1 MKQVHLHGKS
11 FDEADFR
18 RLVIGGQTNADTIR
32 FVVPRRFS
40 DELDFS
46 TDDWVFSISY
56 ENKEGQGDT
65 VVLNKSLSSGSEA
78 NLYLDW
84 KPSQTATQVPGKL
97 TCQVTAVSKGPDD
110 EIVSRFTCA
119 PFAVYVE
126 EWINPDPITQALPTV
141 IEQALE
147 LMSQYV
153 GQLEEGIEA
162 GKQAVESAKNAAAS
176 EINAK
181 KSEDA
186 AAESERNSKASEEAA
201 KKSEE
206 ASAESQ
212 RNAATSEENAS
223 QSASNA
229 AESEQN
235 ASTSETNAKKSEES
249 AAESENNAKASEE
262 AAKKS
267 EDAAAESQRNAA
279 TSEENASQSASNA
292 AESERNAST
301 SETNA
306 KTSED
311 AAAESENNAKAS
323 EEAAKKSEDAAAES
337 ESNAATSEQN
347 AAASEEAS
355 DASARLAERYATG
368 SEGGVPVE
376 DGAGYED
383 NAEFYK
389 ELAAQ
394 ARSDTEEL
402 KEEAAQYVDEGKR
415 IFDEIGPVAQDAL
428 DKIAQLET
436 KVEEV
441 MQMRRAWSQTIG
453 DGTTKVFVLR
463 HNLLS
468 YDYIAQVWSNAENH
482 PSRWRMEKTDLNTVT
497 IRFDTAP
504 PQDGITVSIIGIDE
518 ASVGTVDWQDVKNV
532 MVTAEQLAPENALT
546 TEEIKAAFDARK

>member
-201 KKSEE
+201 KNSEE

-212 RNAATSEENAS
+212 RKAATSEENAAK
-223 QSASNA
+223 SASNA
-229 AESEQN
+229 AESERN
-235 ASTSETNAKKSEES
+235 ASASETNAKESEKA
-249 AAESENNAKASEE
+249 AAESEVNAKASEE

-267 EDAAAESQRNAA
+267 EE
-279 TSEENASQSASNA
+279 
-292 AESERNAST
+292 
-301 SETNA
+301 
-306 KTSED
+306 
-311 AAAESENNAKAS
+311 
-323 EEAAKKSEDAAAES
+323 AAAES
-337 ESNAATSEQN
+337 ESNAATSEEN

-355 DASARLAERYATG
+355 DASARLAER
-368 SEGGVPVE
+368 
-376 DGAGYED
+376 
-383 NAEFYK
+383 
-389 ELAAQ
+389 
-394 ARSDTEEL
+394 
-402 KEEAAQYVDEGKR
+402 AQYVDEGKR
-415 IFDEIGPVAQDAL
+415 IYEAIGPVAQDAL

-497 IRFDTAP
+497 IRFDAAP

>member
-56 ENKEGQGDT
+56 ENKEGQGDA

-162 GKQAVESAKNAAAS
+162 GKQAVESAKNAAVS
-176 EINAK
+176 ETNAK

-201 KKSEE
+201 KNSEE

-212 RNAATSEENAS
+212 RNAATSEENAAK
-223 QSASNA
+223 SASNA
-229 AESEQN
+229 AESERN
-235 ASTSETNAKKSEES
+235 ASASETNAKESEKA
-249 AAESENNAKASEE
+249 AAESEVNAKASEE

-267 EDAAAESQRNAA
+267 EE
-279 TSEENASQSASNA
+279 AS
-292 AESERNAST
+292 
-301 SETNA
+301 
-306 KTSED
+306 
-311 AAAESENNAKAS
+311 
-323 EEAAKKSEDAAAES
+323 AES
-337 ESNAATSEQN
+337 ESNAATSEEN

-402 KEEAAQYVDEGKR
+402 KDEAAQYVDEGKR
-415 IFDEIGPVAQDAL
+415 IYEAIGPVAQDAL

-497 IRFDTAP
+497 VRFDTAP
-504 PQDGITVSIIGIDE
+504 PQDGITVSIIGIDK

-546 TEEIKAAFDARK
+546 TEEIKAAFDARKS

>member
-181 KSEDA
+181 ESEKA
-186 AAESERNSKASEEAA
+186 AAESEVNAKASEEAA

-212 RNAATSEENAS
+212 RNAATSEENAAK
-223 QSASNA
+223 SASNA
-229 AESEQN
+229 AESERN
-235 ASTSETNAKKSEES
+235 ASASETNAKESEKA
-249 AAESENNAKASEE
+249 AAESEVNAKASEE

-267 EDAAAESQRNAA
+267 EE
-279 TSEENASQSASNA
+279 
-292 AESERNAST
+292 
-301 SETNA
+301 
-306 KTSED
+306 
-311 AAAESENNAKAS
+311 
-323 EEAAKKSEDAAAES
+323 AAAES
-337 ESNAATSEQN
+337 ESNAATSEEN
-347 AAASEEAS
+347 AAASEDAS

-402 KEEAAQYVDEGKR
+402 KDEAAQYVDEGKR
-415 IFDEIGPVAQDAL
+415 IYEAIGPVAQDAL
-428 DKIAQLET
+428 DKISQLET

-504 PQDGITVSIIGIDE
+504 PQDGITVSIIGIDK

-546 TEEIKAAFDARK
+546 TEEIKAAFDARKS

>member
-65 VVLNKSLSSGSEA
+65 VVLKKSLSSGSEA

-201 KKSEE
+201 KNSEE

-212 RNAATSEENAS
+212 RNAATSEENAAK
-223 QSASNA
+223 SASNA
-229 AESEQN
+229 AESERN
-235 ASTSETNAKKSEES
+235 ASASETNAKESEKA
-249 AAESENNAKASEE
+249 AAESEVNAKASEE

-267 EDAAAESQRNAA
+267 EE
-279 TSEENASQSASNA
+279 AS
-292 AESERNAST
+292 
-301 SETNA
+301 
-306 KTSED
+306 
-311 AAAESENNAKAS
+311 
-323 EEAAKKSEDAAAES
+323 AES
-337 ESNAATSEQN
+337 ESNAATSEEN

-402 KEEAAQYVDEGKR
+402 KDEAAQYVDEGKR
-415 IFDEIGPVAQDAL
+415 IYEAIGPVAQDAL

-497 IRFDTAP
+497 VRFDTAP
-504 PQDGITVSIIGIDE
+504 PQDGITVSIIGIDK

-546 TEEIKAAFDARK
+546 TEEIKAAFDARKS

>member
-65 VVLNKSLSSGSEA
+65 VVLKKSLSSGSEA

-126 EWINPDPITQALPTV
+126 EWINPEPITQALPTV

-162 GKQAVESAKNAAAS
+162 GKQAIESAKNAAAS

-212 RNAATSEENAS
+212 RNAATSEENAAK
-223 QSASNA
+223 SASNA
-229 AESEQN
+229 AESERN
-235 ASTSETNAKKSEES
+235 ASASETNAKESEKA
-249 AAESENNAKASEE
+249 AAESEVNAKASEE

-267 EDAAAESQRNAA
+267 EE
-279 TSEENASQSASNA
+279 
-292 AESERNAST
+292 
-301 SETNA
+301 
-306 KTSED
+306 
-311 AAAESENNAKAS
+311 
-323 EEAAKKSEDAAAES
+323 AAAES
-337 ESNAATSEQN
+337 ESNAATSEEN

-355 DASARLAERYATG
+355 DASAKLAERYATG

-402 KEEAAQYVDEGKR
+402 KDEAAQYVDEGKR
-415 IFDEIGPVAQDAL
+415 IYEAIGPVAQDAL
-428 DKIAQLET
+428 DKISQLET

-504 PQDGITVSIIGIDE
+504 PQDGITVSIIGIDK
-518 ASVGTVDWQDVKNV
+518 ASVGTVDWQDVQNIK
-532 MVTAEQLAPENALT
+532 VTADQLAPENALT

>member
-201 KKSEE
+201 KNSEE

-212 RNAATSEENAS
+212 RKAATSEENA
-223 QSASNA
+223 
-229 AESEQN
+229 
-235 ASTSETNAKKSEES
+235 AK
-249 AAESENNAKASEE
+249 
-262 AAKKS
+262 
-267 EDAAAESQRNAA
+267 
-279 TSEENASQSASNA
+279 SASNA
-292 AESERNAST
+292 AESERNASA

-306 KTSED
+306 KESEK
-311 AAAESENNAKAS
+311 AAAESEVNAKAS
-323 EEAAKKSEDAAAES
+323 EEAAKKSDEAAAES
-337 ESNAATSEQN
+337 ESNAATSEEN

-376 DGAGYED
+376 DGAGFED
-383 NAEFYK
+383 NAEYYK

-402 KEEAAQYVDEGKR
+402 KDEAAQYVDEGKR
-415 IFDEIGPVAQDAL
+415 IYEAIGPVAQDAL

-497 IRFDTAP
+497 IRFDAAP

>member
-84 KPSQTATQVPGKL
+84 KPSQTATQVSGKL

-162 GKQAVESAKNAAAS
+162 GKQAVESAKNAAVS
-176 EINAK
+176 ETNAK
-181 KSEDA
+181 KSEES
-186 AAESERNSKASEEAA
+186 AAESERNSKASEEAAKKSEEASAEAQRNAATSEENAAKSASNAAESERNASASETNAKESEKAAAESEVNAKASEEAA

-212 RNAATSEENAS
+212 RNAATSEE
-223 QSASNA
+223 
-229 AESEQN
+229 
-235 ASTSETNAKKSEES
+235 
-249 AAESENNAKASEE
+249 
-262 AAKKS
+262 
-267 EDAAAESQRNAA
+267 
-279 TSEENASQSASNA
+279 
-292 AESERNAST
+292 
-301 SETNA
+301 
-306 KTSED
+306 
-311 AAAESENNAKAS
+311 
-323 EEAAKKSEDAAAES
+323 
-337 ESNAATSEQN
+337 N

-376 DGAGYED
+376 DGAGFED
-383 NAEFYK
+383 NAEYYK

-402 KEEAAQYVDEGKR
+402 KDEAAQYVDEGKR
-415 IFDEIGPVAQDAL
+415 IYEAIGPVAQDAL

-497 IRFDTAP
+497 IRFDAAP

>member
-212 RNAATSEENAS
+212 RKAATSEENAAK
-223 QSASNA
+223 SASNA
-229 AESEQN
+229 AESERN
-235 ASTSETNAKKSEES
+235 ASASETNAKESEKA
-249 AAESENNAKASEE
+249 AAESEVNAKASEE

-267 EDAAAESQRNAA
+267 EE
-279 TSEENASQSASNA
+279 
-292 AESERNAST
+292 
-301 SETNA
+301 
-306 KTSED
+306 
-311 AAAESENNAKAS
+311 
-323 EEAAKKSEDAAAES
+323 AAAES
-337 ESNAATSEQN
+337 ESNAATSEEN

-394 ARSDTEEL
+394 ARSDTEKL
-402 KEEAAQYVDEGKR
+402 KDEAAQYVDEGKR
-415 IFDEIGPVAQDAL
+415 IYEAIGPVAQDAL
-428 DKIAQLET
+428 DKISQLET

-504 PQDGITVSIIGIDE
+504 PQDCITVSIIGIDK
-518 ASVGTVDWQDVKNV
+518 ASVGTVDWQDVQNIK
-532 MVTAEQLAPENALT
+532 VTADQLAPENALT

>member
-201 KKSEE
+201 KNSEE

-212 RNAATSEENAS
+212 RNAATSEENAAK
-223 QSASNA
+223 SASNA
-229 AESEQN
+229 AESERN
-235 ASTSETNAKKSEES
+235 ASASETNAKESEKA
-249 AAESENNAKASEE
+249 AAESEVNAKASEE

-267 EDAAAESQRNAA
+267 EE
-279 TSEENASQSASNA
+279 AS
-292 AESERNAST
+292 
-301 SETNA
+301 
-306 KTSED
+306 
-311 AAAESENNAKAS
+311 
-323 EEAAKKSEDAAAES
+323 AES
-337 ESNAATSEQN
+337 ESNAATSEEN

-394 ARSDTEEL
+394 ARSDTEKL
-402 KEEAAQYVDEGKR
+402 KDEAAQYVDEGKR
-415 IFDEIGPVAQDAL
+415 IFDQIGPVAQDAL

-504 PQDGITVSIIGIDE
+504 PQDGITVSIIGIDK

-546 TEEIKAAFDARK
+546 TEEIKAAFDARKS

>member
-162 GKQAVESAKNAAAS
+162 GKQAVESAKNAAES
-176 EINAK
+176 ETNAK
-181 KSEDA
+181 ESETA
-186 AAESERNSKASEEAA
+186 AAESEDNAKASEEAA

-206 ASAESQ
+206 AAAESE

-223 QSASNA
+223 KSESNA

-235 ASTSETNAKKSEES
+235 ASASETNAKESEKA
-249 AAESENNAKASEE
+249 AAESEVNAKASEE

-267 EDAAAESQRNAA
+267 EE
-279 TSEENASQSASNA
+279 
-292 AESERNAST
+292 
-301 SETNA
+301 
-306 KTSED
+306 
-311 AAAESENNAKAS
+311 
-323 EEAAKKSEDAAAES
+323 AAAES
-337 ESNAATSEQN
+337 ESNAATSEEN

-383 NAEFYK
+383 NAEYYK
-389 ELAAQ
+389 DLAAQ

-402 KEEAAQYVDEGKR
+402 KDEAAQYVDEGKR
-415 IFDEIGPVAQDAL
+415 IYEAIGPVAQDAL

-546 TEEIKAAFDARK
+546 TEEIKAAFDARKS